1 MDMQFDKMPV
11 PYLQKV
17 AGDLRFQEQTL
28 EVRLPDGMPDIGR
41 VLGAW
46 GQVIVRGKEWNS
58 DTMAVSCGVMAWVLY
73 TPEDG
78 DGVRSV
84 EAWLPFQMKWDLP
97 DTHHDGKILVSC
109 LLQGIDAR
117 STSARKLMVR
127 ANLSALAEGW
137 LSQRAQVAIPGEVPQ
152 DVSVLT
158 ATYPVQLPVEAG
170 EKSFVLEEQLMPPA
184 GNAKPEKLLYYS
196 LQPEI
201 IDKKVM
207 AGKVVFRGSA
217 IVHILYRGEDEKLY
231 TWDADIPF
239 SQYADLD
246 GEYDDEPSVW
256 VQLCVTSLDIS
267 QNEEGFTLK
276 AGLLGQYILY
286 DRTLVTVAEDA
297 YSPRRPIEMQT
308 EELRLPAVLDRNGQI
323 LHGEANMQTDAQ
335 QLVDVCFYPS
345 YQQSRQTDEGV
356 ALAVP
361 GQFQTLYYDEEGQL
375 RSAVTSW
382 EGEWTMPVARDSS
395 VQTYVVPSGKP
406 SGSVGAG
413 SINVRA
419 DVYADTVTMSGQG
432 MAMITGMELGEMEK
446 PDPGRPGLVVCRK
459 GDKRL
464 WDLAKE
470 TGSTVDLILR
480 TNRLDS
486 EPEVDKVLLIPI
498 P

>member
-1 MDMQFDKMPV
+1 MEMQFDRIPV

-46 GQVIVRGKEWNS
+46 GQVIIRGKEWNS

-78 DGVRSV
+78 EGVRSV

-97 DTHHDGKILVSC
+97 ETHHDGKILLSC

-117 STSARKLMVR
+117 SISARKLMLR

-137 LSQRAQVAIPGEVPQ
+137 LSQRAQVAVPGQLPD

-158 ATYPVQLPVEAG
+158 ATYPVQLLVEAG
-170 EKSFVLEEQLMPPA
+170 EKAFLLEEQLTPSA
-184 GNAKPEKLLYYS
+184 GGAKPEKILYYS

-231 TWDADIPF
+231 TWDGDIPF

-246 GEYDDEPSVW
+246 REYEDDPAVW
-256 VQLCVTSLDIS
+256 VHLCVTSLDIS
-267 QNEEGFTLK
+267 PGEEGFVLK
-276 AGLLGQYILY
+276 AGLLGQYMLY
-286 DRTLVTVAEDA
+286 DRTLVTVAGDA
-297 YSPRRPIEMQT
+297 YSPRRAIELQS
-308 EELRLPAVLDRNGQI
+308 EELQLPAVLERSTQV
-323 LHGEANMQTDAQ
+323 LRGEVNVQADAQ

-345 YQQSRQTDEGV
+345 YRQPRQTDDGV
-356 ALAVP
+356 TLFVP
-361 GQFQTLYYDEEGQL
+361 GQFQMLYYDTEGQL
-375 RSAVTSW
+375 CGTVTPW
-382 EGEWTMPVARDSS
+382 EGEWTMQMAPDSAAK
-395 VQTYVVPSGKP
+395 TYVVPSGKP
-406 SGSVGAG
+406 SWSLGAG
-413 SINVRA
+413 NINMRA
-419 DVYADTVTMSGQG
+419 DVCADTVIMSGQG
-432 MAMITGMELGEMEK
+432 IPMLTGMALGEPEK
-446 PDPGRPGLVVCRK
+446 PNPDRPGLVVCKK

-470 TGSTVDLILR
+470 TGSTVDMILK
-480 TNRLDS
+480 TNRLEA
-486 EPEVDKVLLIPI
+486 EPDGDQVLLIPI

>member
-109 LLQGIDAR
+109 LLKGIDAR

-137 LSQRAQVAIPGEVPQ
+137 LSQRAQVAIPGQLPE

-246 GEYDDEPSVW
+246 GEYEDDPSVW

-267 QNEEGFTLK
+267 QNEEGFALK

-356 ALAVP
+356 ALTPQAGVHKQLVDVLETDRLLVDIIFTFSAAVIAAGDHHFTGIHTGKYAVTVIQDQRNLCKTNGISLFRSAENHILHLASAQSTRGLLAHDP
-361 GQFQTLYYDEEGQL
+361 ADGIRNIRFSAAIGANDRGDILPEGQ
-375 RSAVTSW
+375 
-382 EGEWTMPVARDSS
+382 
-395 VQTYVVPSGKP
+395 
-406 SGSVGAG
+406 
-413 SINVRA
+413 
-419 DVYADTVTMSGQG
+419 
-432 MAMITGMELGEMEK
+432 
-446 PDPGRPGLVVCRK
+446 
-459 GDKRL
+459 
-464 WDLAKE
+464 
-470 TGSTVDLILR
+470 
-480 TNRLDS
+480 NRLIWKRF
-486 EPEVDKVLLIPI
+486 EALNFKCL
-498 P
+498 